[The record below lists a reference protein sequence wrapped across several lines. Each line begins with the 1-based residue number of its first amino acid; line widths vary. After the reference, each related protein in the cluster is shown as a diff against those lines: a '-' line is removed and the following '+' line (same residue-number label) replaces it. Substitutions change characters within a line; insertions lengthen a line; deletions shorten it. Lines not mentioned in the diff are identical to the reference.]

1 MASTGTNNLADQ
13 ASFHQNTTGY
23 VRHMNLDSSN
33 AFYTDPVNGLSV
45 QSIAESGDDISVT
58 FDAGDDLSK
67 VMKFSKMILVNT
79 TNGVNNGTFEVISAN
94 NTTKV
99 VLLKKPVGYSFT
111 AQAGAG
117 GDGDVVPLQGANY
130 MKATS
135 GGTTFT
141 SLVEHTDFIS
151 GDEDF
156 FQGATWDK
164 GDFEFGYFTEIVP
177 SAGSV
182 RIAIL

>member
-13 ASFHQNTTGY
+13 ASFHQNTAGY

-58 FDAGDDLSK
+58 FDSGDDLSK

-79 TNGVNNGTFEVISAN
+79 TNGVNDGTFEVISAN

-111 AQAGAG
+111 AQA
-117 GDGDVVPLQGANY
+117 
-130 MKATS
+130 
-135 GGTTFT
+135 
-141 SLVEHTDFIS
+141 
-151 GDEDF
+151 
-156 FQGATWDK
+156 
-164 GDFEFGYFTEIVP
+164 
-177 SAGSV
+177 SAGRRS
-182 RIAIL
+182 